1 MQAEFLLHLLSY
13 FPGCS
18 ACLYHPSLYSH
29 QGPEG
34 SCYSL
39 LHCVL
44 LEAGFAAEIFC
55 HVTLLTWCQKFY
67 LLTYLFVY
75 LSIY

>member
-1 MQAEFLLHLLSY
+1 MQAESLLHLLSY

-18 ACLYHPSLYSH
+18 ARLYHPSLYSH

-34 SCYSL
+34 SGYSL

-44 LEAGFAAEIFC
+44 LEAVFATEIF
-55 HVTLLTWCQKFY
+55 VT
-67 LLTYLFVY
+67 
-75 LSIY
+75 

>member
-18 ACLYHPSLYSH
+18 VLLYHPSLYSH

-44 LEAGFAAEIFC
+44 LEAGFAAMILSHDSSHLVPEIILIDSFI
-55 HVTLLTWCQKFY
+55 L
-67 LLTYLFVY
+67 Y